1 MNVTKSQD
9 LQVDPLIGKVLGGR
23 YRIDTLLGSGAV
35 GRVYAGE
42 HVLMKKPLAVKIL
55 HAEHAQDTEIVAR
68 FQREAAAAA
77 NIDHANVVAA
87 LDFGKLEDGTV
98 YLALELV
105 QGTNLRAEI
114 ARGPLGVRRA
124 LHVARQIALGLAA
137 AHARNIVH
145 RDLRP
150 ENVVLV
156 EKDGDPDFVKV
167 LDFGIAKLTD
177 ESGKN
182 QLTKLGVV
190 LGAMDYMAPEQ
201 ALGKSV
207 DGRADLYALGVVT
220 YEMLCGARP
229 YEGESASA
237 ILQLQLTKPAPSLA
251 ERAPE
256 GGVPPEVEAFVMKL
270 LAKEP
275 KDRPAFAAAVA
286 TKLAELIASSSVG
299 ATGSPGSAA
308 AGKPAAGVP
317 RPQRPTYL
325 PTDPL
330 PQFTF
335 HPGAEESR
343 KLSEAV
349 QASLGSGPPPAPQ
362 RAAPPAPA
370 PAPEAVRAP
379 VTKAAEAPRLEGPV
393 QESATVRHGVRGV
406 AAVVDWAGAWVDD
419 HRRLLP
425 RVVRRPLQRV
435 PSPALAAAL
444 FFAGILVVI
453 GLVLW
458 LTSGT

>member
-1 MNVTKSQD
+1 VTKSQEFE
-9 LQVDPLIGKVLGGR
+9 VDPLVGKVLGGR

-35 GRVYAGE
+35 GRVYAAE
-42 HVLMKKPLAVKIL
+42 HVLMRKPLAVKIL
-55 HAEHAQDTEIVAR
+55 HAEHAKDAAIVAR
-68 FQREAAAAA
+68 FEREATAAA

-150 ENVVLV
+150 ENVILV

-167 LDFGIAKLTD
+167 LDFGIAKLD
-177 ESGKN
+177 DGSGKSP
-182 QLTKLGVV
+182 LTKVGVV
-190 LGAMDYMAPEQ
+190 LGTMDYMAPEQ
-201 ALGKSV
+201 ALGKAV
-207 DGRADLYALGVVT
+207 DGRADLYALGVLT

-237 ILQLQLTKPAPSLA
+237 ILQLQLTKPVPSLA

-256 GGVPPEVEAFVMKL
+256 SGVSPEVEAFVMRL

-286 TKLAELIASSSVG
+286 TKLAELMASVSSG
-299 ATGSPGSAA
+299 AAGTPGAAA
-308 AGKPAAGVP
+308 AGTGALGAP
-317 RPQRPTYL
+317 RIQRPTFL

-335 HPGAEESR
+335 HPGVEESK
-343 KLSEAV
+343 KLAEAV
-349 QASLGSGPPPAPQ
+349 KSALPSGPPPPPQ
-362 RAAPPAPA
+362 RAVQPA
-370 PAPEAVRAP
+370 PAPEAPRAP
-379 VTKAAEAPRLEGPV
+379 AAIASEPSKLDGPV
-393 QESATVRHGVRGV
+393 PASGEARQGARGV
-406 AAVVDWAGAWVDD
+406 SAVVDWAGAWVDD

-425 RVVRRPLQRV
+425 RVIRRPLQRV
-435 PSPALAAAL
+435 PSPVLAGVL
-444 FFAGILVVI
+444 LLVSLLTFILI
-453 GLVLW
+453 VLW
-458 LTSGT
+458 LASGD